1 MAYQWV
7 FDNAETLSIN
17 KRGIT
22 AQSITR
28 DQRIRSVSR
37 GGEIWRF
44 TITMPTGFPYNAN
57 RGYIESLDQA
67 DRTAIE
73 FVNLSKAGYNYI
85 VGYRGDASSTTGL
98 TLKYSS
104 AMAATNTK
112 QFEAGTLPSIGSTA
126 YVFRKGDLVQKTGSN
141 YVYSVTADV
150 QRGSG
155 STVVVPVNRS
165 ILDTPSDTAVVAKI
179 GSAVEWRVI
188 CTQRPEWR
196 LIVKDRIEW
205 TGEFVFQEALA

>member
-1 MAYQWV
+1 MAYQWI
-7 FDNAETLSIN
+7 FDHAENLSIN

-22 AQSITR
+22 AQTITR

-44 TITMPTGFPYNAN
+44 TIKMPTGLTYNAN
-57 RGYIESLDQA
+57 RGYIEALDQA
-67 DRTAIE
+67 DRTAVE
-73 FVNLSKAGYNYI
+73 FVNLSKTGYSYI
-85 VGYRGDASSTTGL
+85 VGYRGDATSTTGL
-98 TLKYSS
+98 TLKYTS

-112 QFEAGTLPSIGSTA
+112 QFEAGTLPSIDSSA
-126 YVFRKGDLVQKTGSN
+126 KVFRAGDLIQKTGSN

-150 QRGSG
+150 VRGVG

-165 ILDTPSDTAVVAKI
+165 ILDTPSDSTALAKI

-188 CTQRPEWR
+188 CTQRPEWK
-196 LIVKDRIEW
+196 LISKDIIEW
-205 TGEFVFQEALA
+205 SGEFVFQEVL

>member
-22 AQSITR
+22 AQTISR

-44 TITMPTGFPYNAN
+44 TITMPTGFPYNNN
-57 RGYIESLDQA
+57 RGYIEALDQA
-67 DRTAIE
+67 DRTAVE
-73 FVNLSKAGYNYI
+73 FVNLSKPGYSYI
-85 VGYRGDASSTTGL
+85 VGYRGDATSTTGL
-98 TLKYSS
+98 TLKYTS
-104 AMAATNTK
+104 AMAAVNTK
-112 QFEAGTLPSIGSTA
+112 QFEAGTLPSIGSSA
-126 YVFRKGDLVQKTGSN
+126 YVFRKGDLIQKTGSN

-150 QRGSG
+150 VRGSG

-165 ILDTPSDTAVVAKI
+165 ILDTPSDTAAVAKI
-179 GSAVEWRVI
+179 GSDVQWRVI

-196 LIVKDRIEW
+196 LVVKDRIEW
-205 TGEFVFQEALA
+205 TGEFIFQEALA